1 MTLMK
6 TPFLILIIIG
16 HFTYAQSQ
24 NKQALLNVE
33 ITIDETLVKHRLDS
47 LNHLTPLELTFNTSV
62 LQEIKFYLLKRQSQV
77 SKMLALSSYYFPI
90 FEIYLDKYNL
100 PLELK
105 YLPIIESGLNP
116 KAKSSAGAAGLWQF
130 MYNTAKEHGLRINS
144 YLDERMDVY
153 KSTDAACN
161 YLVKSYN
168 VFQNWELS
176 LASYNAGRRSVK
188 KSIIRSGGHMN
199 YWSIRPFLPR
209 ETRNYIPSFIAAV
222 YVMTFA
228 EEHGINPDTNYLLNK
243 QLIDS
248 VFLKKSVKISH
259 LSSALNIEEGILKK
273 LNPTY
278 KIKIV
283 PSLNN
288 EKFPILLPQDKA
300 DEFLYKESIIYA
312 LVDSLKEIESETYPE
327 YSDVKKIR
335 HNVISGDVLGKLA
348 QKYHC
353 KVKDIMLW
361 NNLKDSNIKL
371 GQSLIIYQLIK

>member
-1 MTLMK
+1 MK
-6 TPFLILIIIG
+6 HFFLIIILIG
-16 HFTYAQSQ
+16 HFTCVQSQ
-24 NKQALLNVE
+24 NQQTLSRPE
-33 ITIDETLVKHRLDS
+33 IKINEATVKHRLDS
-47 LNHLTPLELTFNTSV
+47 LNNLTPLELTFNTQV
-62 LQEIKFYLLKRQSQV
+62 LQQIKFYLLKRERQV

-90 FEIYLDKYNL
+90 FETYLDKYNL

-144 YLDERMDVY
+144 YLDERMDIY

-161 YLVKSYN
+161 YLTKSYN
-168 VFQNWELS
+168 IFHDWELS

-188 KSIIRSGGHMN
+188 KSIIRSGGHAN
-199 YWSIRPFLPR
+199 YWSIRPFLPL

-222 YVMTFA
+222 YVMNFA
-228 EEHGINPDTNYLLNK
+228 EEYGIRPDTNYLLNK
-243 QLIDS
+243 QLLDS
-248 VFLKKSVKISH
+248 IFLKKSVKISH

-278 KIKIV
+278 KIKII

-288 EKFPILLPQDKA
+288 EKFPIILPQDKA
-300 DEFLYKESIIYA
+300 DEFLYKESRIYA
-312 LVDSLKEIESETYPE
+312 LVDSLKAIESETYPE

-335 HNVISGDVLGKLA
+335 HKVKRGDVLGTIA
-348 QKYHC
+348 QKYNC

-361 NNLKDSNIKL
+361 NNLKGSRIKL
-371 GQSLIIYQLIK
+371 GQSLIIYQLVK